1 MEYVDRTLTCVEC
14 GARFLF
20 SASEQ
25 AFFHEKGY
33 TNEPKRCPVCR
44 ARHKAAL
51 GKARIETSI
60 TCSECGAQ
68 ATVPFEPVHG
78 KPVLCRSCFLKKRTK
93 ASRG

>member
-25 AFFHEKGY
+25 AFFHDKGY
-33 TNEPKRCPVCR
+33 TNDPKRCSACR
-44 ARHKAAL
+44 AHKAGL
-51 GKARIETSI
+51 DKVRIETSI

-68 ATVPFEPVHG
+68 ATVPFKPVRG
-78 KPVLCRSCFLKKRTK
+78 KPVLCRSCFLKKRTQ
-93 ASRG
+93 ASQG